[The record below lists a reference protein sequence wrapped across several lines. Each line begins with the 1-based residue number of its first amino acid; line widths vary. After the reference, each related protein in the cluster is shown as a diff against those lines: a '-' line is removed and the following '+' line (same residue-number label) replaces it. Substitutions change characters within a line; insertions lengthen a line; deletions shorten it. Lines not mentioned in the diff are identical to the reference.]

1 MIGVYKIRKLIIC
14 TFLSINAL
22 VNLALI
28 FQLNR
33 GKYVVKSEE
42 TNIGTTKFTISGRFD
57 LKSGLLFREEYK
69 KLQTTMFNYVVDLSN
84 VSEIEI
90 YAVCTLLKLQEY
102 TEQINGNLIVIR
114 PVNQESNY
122 FLEACDVNRVLTLI
136 H

>member
-1 MIGVYKIRKLIIC
+1 M
-14 TFLSINAL
+14 
-22 VNLALI
+22 
-28 FQLNR
+28 
-33 GKYVVKSEE
+33 VKSEE